1 MHRHTNKT
9 IFPLLMIAAL
19 LFAFFLAAGC
29 QSARYDEINDSVLE
43 RNWGRSFEAMKYNQT
58 LNPDAPEH
66 LDPPMGMDGSRAMGT
81 SSTQHREGSEM
92 GQTGE
97 VNNLQQDTGSI
108 LK

>member
-9 IFPLLMIAAL
+9 ISTLLMIAAL
-19 LFAFFLAAGC
+19 FAFFLVTGC

-66 LDPPMGMDGSRAMGT
+66 LDPPRGMDGRAAEASLEQYRKGF
-81 SSTQHREGSEM
+81 EG
-92 GQTGE
+92 GQAGDTY
-97 VNNLQQDTGSI
+97 NLPLDVGGISQ
-108 LK
+108 